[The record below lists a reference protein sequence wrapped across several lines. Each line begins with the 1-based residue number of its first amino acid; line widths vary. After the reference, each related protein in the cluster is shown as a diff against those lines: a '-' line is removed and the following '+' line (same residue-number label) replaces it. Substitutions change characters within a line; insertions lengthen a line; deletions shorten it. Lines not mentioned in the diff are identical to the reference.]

1 MSPMLSPRLARPEDA
16 PEVTRLLALS
26 YSRLMAGA
34 YEASVLAAAVPLLG
48 VANPTL
54 LASGRYFLAFSETG
68 VLTGCGGWSLERP
81 WGEAEQ
87 GLGHV
92 RHFAVH
98 PDHLGRG
105 IGRALFD
112 ASLVQAR
119 QAGVTR
125 MECYASLNAEG
136 FYRALGFRTVRPMEV
151 QLCPGLVF
159 PAVAMRASL

>member
-1 MSPMLSPRLARPEDA
+1 MPSMPPPRPARSEDA

-26 YSRLMAGA
+26 YARLMAGA
-34 YEASVLAAAVPLLG
+34 YEASLLAAAVPLIA
-48 VANPTL
+48 VANPSL
-54 LASGRYFLAFSETG
+54 LASGRYFLAFTG
-68 VLTGCGGWSLERP
+68 AGDLAGCGGWSLERP
-81 WGEAEQ
+81 WGEAEP

-105 IGRALFD
+105 IGRALFEVS
-112 ASLVQAR
+112 AAQAR

-136 FYRALGFRTVRPMEV
+136 FYRALGFRTVRPISVE
-151 QLCPGLVF
+151 LRPGLVF
-159 PAVAMRASL
+159 PALEMHTAL